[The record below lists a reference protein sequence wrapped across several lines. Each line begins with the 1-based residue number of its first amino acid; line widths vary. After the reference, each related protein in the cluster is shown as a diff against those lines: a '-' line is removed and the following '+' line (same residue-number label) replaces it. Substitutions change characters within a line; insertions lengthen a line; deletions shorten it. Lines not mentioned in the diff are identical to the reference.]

1 MMTTAPTAEPTETTE
16 QSAEEAL
23 EAARAT
29 VVELETALAGLPSA
43 YSTAVKQGRADTL
56 KEIQHRR
63 LDLESELVVARV
75 RLIHAEIAAL
85 HATQAAA
92 RLREAAIA
100 RESRAAET
108 ALVAAR
114 AAFDQATARSNA
126 TDLDASA
133 LRWEQQRTRELIL
146 LAEDRLT
153 ALISAPMSD

>member
-1 MMTTAPTAEPTETTE
+1 MTMTTAPIAEPTETTA
-16 QSAEEAL
+16 QEAL
-23 EAARAT
+23 EAARAA
-29 VVELETALAGLPSA
+29 VNELETALAALPAA
-43 YSTAVKQGRADTL
+43 YTAAVKRGRADTL

-75 RLIHAEIAAL
+75 RVVHAEIAAL

-92 RLREAAIA
+92 RLRESAIA

-153 ALISAPMSD
+153 ALISAPMPD